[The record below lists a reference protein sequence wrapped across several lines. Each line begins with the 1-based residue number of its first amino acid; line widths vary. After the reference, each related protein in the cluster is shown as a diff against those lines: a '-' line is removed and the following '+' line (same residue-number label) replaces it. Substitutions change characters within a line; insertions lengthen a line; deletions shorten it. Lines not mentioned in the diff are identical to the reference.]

1 MPNLG
6 TKIPKMGRKS
16 RSPNNRGLRRPI
28 QPAARPTRLA
38 DALFSRTRQ
47 RTLGLLFGQPERSFF
62 LNELIVAAA
71 AGSGA
76 VQREL
81 ARLAESGLVSTT
93 QVGRRRAYQANP
105 AAPLFEELRSIVL
118 KTSGAAEPLKA
129 ALAPLARRI
138 RLAFLYGSVAKGA
151 ATAGS
156 DLDILVVSDDLGLE
170 ELYKAFAPAEQLLAR
185 KVNPTLYT
193 TTEFRRRLEKPQ
205 GFLSRVLAGERIDL
219 IGSIHELPT
228 AG

>member
-6 TKIPKMGRKS
+6 TTIPKMGRKS
-16 RSPNNRGLRRPI
+16 RSPGNRGLRRPTP
-28 QPAARPTRLA
+28 PAARPTRLA
-38 DALFSRTRQ
+38 DALFSRTKQ
-47 RTLGLLFGQPERSFF
+47 RTLGLLFGQPERGFF

-81 ARLAESGLVSTT
+81 ARLTGSGLVSTT
-93 QVGRRRAYQANP
+93 QVGGRRAYQANP

-118 KTSGAAEPLKA
+118 KTSGAAEPLKT
-129 ALAPLARRI
+129 ALMPLAQRI

-151 ATAGS
+151 DTAAS
-156 DLDILVVSDDLGLE
+156 DLDILVVSDDLELE
-170 ELYKAFAPAEQLLAR
+170 DLYKAFAPAEQQLAR

-193 TTEFRRRLEKPQ
+193 TAEFRRRLKKPR
-205 GFLSRVLAGERIDL
+205 GFFSRVLAGARIDL